1 MRNVHTVRKK
11 SINPYMYIMMAP
23 GLIYLL
29 INNYLP
35 MIGIFIAFKSIDYS
49 KGIFRSDWVGLQNFR
64 FLFQTSDALIITR
77 NTLLY
82 NIAFIAVGNI
92 LGIITAVFLNEL
104 VFMKL
109 AGIYQTVL
117 LLPSLV
123 SMVIVSYLVYA
134 FLSGDNGYFN
144 KTLLPLLGLE
154 EISWYSSPKYWPLI
168 LIIVNAWKNV
178 GFSAIVYLSS
188 IVGIDKTYYESAMID
203 GASKW
208 KQITHITLPLV
219 KPTIIVVVLMNIG
232 TIFYSDFGLFYQVPL
247 DSGMLYPVTNTLDT
261 YVYRALLQMNN
272 ISMSSAAGVY
282 QSVVG
287 FILVLLANCA
297 VKKIDSE
304 NALF

>member
-1 MRNVHTVRKK
+1 M
-11 SINPYMYIMMAP
+11 
-23 GLIYLL
+23 
-29 INNYLP
+29 
-35 MIGIFIAFKSIDYS
+35 
-49 KGIFRSDWVGLQNFR
+49 
-64 FLFQTSDALIITR
+64 
-77 NTLLY
+77 
-82 NIAFIAVGNI
+82 
-92 LGIITAVFLNEL
+92 GIITAVFLNEL
-104 VFMKL
+104 VFRKL